1 MVTDN
6 YLAAEEIQNQ
16 DWQYFI
22 ERVLEVCKFNGANL
36 IKPGEEFLL
45 STIENVTVAKRV
57 YTMVFNTVTRNF
69 NLTIQDLGYSRT
81 KDISDDFS
89 IKNYSYQDSLTNL
102 NDWISYYYLYGKFPG
117 SDEFVNVPYHKKP
130 YFLKTETQLSPSNLY
145 GKFSATTAK
154 GLVSLH
160 ALCALNIYFGGNKD
174 ISKLAYGELNISS
187 FEPRKRRN
195 IFIF

>member
-89 IKNYSYQDSLTNL
+89 IKNYSYQDSLTNF
-102 NDWISYYYLYGKFPG
+102 NDWIFYYYLYGKFPG

-130 YFLKTETQLSPSNLY
+130 YFLKTETQLCPSNLY
-145 GKFSATTAK
+145 SKFSATMAK
-154 GLVSLH
+154 GLVFLH

-174 ISKLAYGELNISS
+174 ILNLAYGV
-187 FEPRKRRN
+187 F
-195 IFIF
+195 